1 MFNCTSHAFGFDFHL
16 IFVFCVSYLRFF
28 SSLSTQFAPH
38 FLHCFFAHIQ
48 TRFERWITRTCTNLS
63 KTKVNFQTQFFY
75 TLKTMSNHRIS
86 KIPKFILNF
95 SLTENEHEISA
106 MLDLPTS
113 PTSPMDVMDLNPFRY
128 FTGLVP
134 KVSKS
139 VQKVS

>member
-1 MFNCTSHAFGFDFHL
+1 
-16 IFVFCVSYLRFF
+16 
-28 SSLSTQFAPH
+28 
-38 FLHCFFAHIQ
+38 
-48 TRFERWITRTCTNLS
+48 
-63 KTKVNFQTQFFY
+63 
-75 TLKTMSNHRIS
+75 MSNHRIS

-139 VQKVS
+139 VQKVSQSVYIMCCIIFSLQLFGQRWNIASS